1 MKTLILVRHGETK
14 SNNKSN
20 KRHLTTTGKRQINS
34 RAKLLKKFINGKLA
48 IIYSPTVRARQ
59 TAKIIASVIKTSILS
74 EAELRIKNA
83 DLIAE
88 FIHNNK
94 SRGIRPAKT
103 YLEMTDYRQFLVE
116 SPMELFKRLETII
129 EKYDIET
136 ILLVSHEAS
145 LEGFLLAQNKYKI
158 VYKTFSKYFE
168 YGDFA
173 ILEPI
178 ILDLP
183 LNRLNRIL
191 KLNVKI

>member
-1 MKTLILVRHGETK
+1 M
-14 SNNKSN
+14 
-20 KRHLTTTGKRQINS
+20 
-34 RAKLLKKFINGKLA
+34 
-48 IIYSPTVRARQ
+48 
-59 TAKIIASVIKTSILS
+59 
-74 EAELRIKNA
+74 
-83 DLIAE
+83 
-88 FIHNNK
+88 
-94 SRGIRPAKT
+94 RPAKT
-103 YLEMTDYRQFLVE
+103 YLKMTDYRRFLVE

-129 EKYDIET
+129 EKYDKET

-178 ILDLP
+178 ILDSP
-183 LNRLNRIL
+183 SNRPDRII